1 MCLHLYQVLIYCMIF
16 SLWGHLYDIIKHL
29 FPLTLLSPPICVLG
43 FYWEPAGPCFD
54 PRPVLQLSSQQMS
67 TLQQTVLVVSLLPAE
82 SCRQQQQ
89 LLLRQIN
96 TSLGPC
102 ERCDNQPA
110 AVCGRLNAALSVS
123 IQSTNI
129 STLQLHSCTAAQHA
143 ATSPEDGSGCTD
155 ITDIASLKDQSAGL
169 AFLVTIL

>member
-1 MCLHLYQVLIYCMIF
+1 
-16 SLWGHLYDIIKHL
+16 
-29 FPLTLLSPPICVLG
+29 
-43 FYWEPAGPCFD
+43 
-54 PRPVLQLSSQQMS
+54 MS
-67 TLQQTVLVVSLLPAE
+67 TLQQTVLVVSLLSAE
-82 SCRQQQQ
+82 SCRQQQQQ

-129 STLQLHSCTAAQHA
+129 SALQLHSCTAAQHA
-143 ATSPEDGSGCTD
+143 ATSPEDGSGCTN
-155 ITDIASLKDQSAGL
+155 ITDIASSKDQSAGL